1 MKKCPA
7 STKMSVQVSRL
18 FPVLV
23 ESGQDFSYI
32 LQDTASFRLHRKPTN
47 ISSHQDGV
55 SGSGAALSLSLWAG
69 RERHFRPSP
78 TWLRAASA
86 HEQLSMELPR
96 SGEGEHSWRKSAA
109 ETALAGEC
117 GTGQKSGNWVDWQG
131 RAALI
136 LFPFFWLE
144 NTAGEEAFVLG
155 RGEGCAG
162 SLSSTLLCGPN
173 SLPPSASVPALLR
186 CPAAGR
192 SRRHRAPELPSP
204 RCPLLPPPRSSWGA
218 GLDCWAAGHG
228 AGSRARAW
236 RALSSLSAF
245 WLESLRGD
253 ASFSGKV

>member
-1 MKKCPA
+1 MAPPSDVPPFISAGFFLFFPGMKKCPA

-32 LQDTASFRLHRKPTN
+32 LQDTASSRLHRKPTN

-109 ETALAGEC
+109 ETALAG
-117 GTGQKSGNWVDWQG
+117 
-131 RAALI
+131 
-136 LFPFFWLE
+136 
-144 NTAGEEAFVLG
+144 
-155 RGEGCAG
+155 
-162 SLSSTLLCGPN
+162 LSTQAC
-173 SLPPSASVPALLR
+173 
-186 CPAAGR
+186 
-192 SRRHRAPELPSP
+192 E
-204 RCPLLPPPRSSWGA
+204 
-218 GLDCWAAGHG
+218 
-228 AGSRARAW
+228 
-236 RALSSLSAF
+236 
-245 WLESLRGD
+245 
-253 ASFSGKV
+253 